1 MKSSI
6 IAFVLISGPALA
18 QTCPEA
24 PDIHVPA
31 EQVFAR
37 MQTAP
42 DESTA
47 RALAHELWALW
58 TRAPDKTA
66 QALLDEGMARRAVN
80 DLPAAAKAFE
90 ALVTYCPDFA
100 EGYNQR
106 AFVRFLSAKYD
117 AALPDLESALAL
129 NPRHLAAL
137 AGKALTLIALGRHDE
152 AQTALR
158 AALKLNPWLAERHLL
173 RAPKG
178 TDL

>member
-6 IAFVLISGPALA
+6 VAFVLISGPALA

-24 PDIHVPA
+24 PDIRVPT

-66 QALLDEGMARRAVN
+66 QALRAVN

-178 TDL
+178 ADL